1 MLEEP
6 KMCVPLLRSEIS
18 GSTCLCVE
26 QGLSP
31 LGTNGEVCST
41 EVSVNSVDMIHRR
54 ATPKMTDLKI
64 PAQFSPYFHFKAL
77 LFGFTVP
84 GSLNLIVAEANHVTK
99 T

>member
-1 MLEEP
+1 MHQLLLEEP
-6 KMCVPLLRSEIS
+6 KMCVPLLRSEVS

-54 ATPKMTDLKI
+54 ATPKMTDLGKS
-64 PAQFSPYFHFKAL
+64 QHNFSLTFILRHCCLVSQCLA
-77 LFGFTVP
+77 V
-84 GSLNLIVAEANHVTK
+84 
-99 T
+99 